1 MQARWGRMGSGPAP
15 LPVTETPDLAL
26 AQLTTVVTAL
36 PTPGKAA
43 VPTDRAK
50 RAEHKRRSPLL
61 VWEAAGRPQSGGRC
75 PRCWLADLPPPVPT
89 AASGLQSMCQVRDPL
104 SKSPPAAVW
113 TRRGLGGL
121 GGPRQLTLQQKPP
134 PLRLPPPARGRPDS
148 SFCTQRNGP
157 HTGFGNPIGGS
168 SGDTA
173 PRLPRCV
180 SSRPNT
186 AARGGALPH
195 QVGRLGKTAS
205 EVNIPVLSGGCTGAV
220 EEPRAPPGPPASGKV
235 ARAVVWCETRPPPQ
249 SASLP
254 LAPSCS
260 GSSAPSVRLAAASQ
274 PSPGRRQAARPAA
287 GRASPS
293 PSQTTA
299 AGFADDAQADAR
311 RARPVL
317 LTAARPGDAAA
328 GSSPVTERKAGTREG
343 AEQRGAAASRP
354 GTRDTGHAP
363 LAHREPGATRGP
375 GHGGLRFLGSRSL
388 CQLAARFPRMTVA
401 LPARPQQKQLK
412 TKGC

>member
-1 MQARWGRMGSGPAP
+1 MGPHGVGTGAPSRDRDPGPGPRPAHDSRHSSSDAGKSSRADGQGKASRAQAPFSAACLGSRWAAPEGRPVSTPLARGPAASRP
-15 LPVTETPDLAL
+15 DSRVRAPERVSSPGSPVKVPAGGCVD
-26 AQLTTVVTAL
+26 TA
-36 PTPGKAA
+36 G
-43 VPTDRAK
+43 
-50 RAEHKRRSPLL
+50 
-61 VWEAAGRPQSGGRC
+61 
-75 PRCWLADLPPPVPT
+75 PR
-89 AASGLQSMCQVRDPL
+89 G
-104 SKSPPAAVW
+104 
-113 TRRGLGGL
+113 TR
-121 GGPRQLTLQQKPP
+121 GPRQLTLQQKPP

-148 SFCTQRNGP
+148 SFCTQRDGP
-157 HTGFGNPIGGS
+157 HTGFGNPVGGS

-205 EVNIPVLSGGCTGAV
+205 EVNVPVLSGGCTGAV
-220 EEPRAPPGPPASGKV
+220 EEPRAPPGPPTSGKV
-235 ARAVVWCETRPPPQ
+235 ARAVVWCETRPPPSVSVPP

-254 LAPSCS
+254 PAPSCS

-274 PSPGRRQAARPAA
+274 PSPGPRQAARPAA

-299 AGFADDAQADAR
+299 AGFVDDAQADAL

-354 GTRDTGHAP
+354 GTRDTGPAP
-363 LAHREPGATRGP
+363 LAHREPGATRSP

-388 CQLAARFPRMTVA
+388 CRLAARFLRMTVA
-401 LPARPQQKQLK
+401 LPARPQQK
-412 TKGC
+412 

>member
-1 MQARWGRMGSGPAP
+1 MGPHGVGTGAPSCDRDPGPGPRPAHDSRHSSSDAGKGSRADGQGKASRAQAPFSAACLGSRWTAPEGRPVSTPLARGPAASRP
-15 LPVTETPDLAL
+15 DSRVRAPERVSSPGSPVKVPAGGCVD
-26 AQLTTVVTAL
+26 TA
-36 PTPGKAA
+36 G
-43 VPTDRAK
+43 
-50 RAEHKRRSPLL
+50 
-61 VWEAAGRPQSGGRC
+61 
-75 PRCWLADLPPPVPT
+75 PR
-89 AASGLQSMCQVRDPL
+89 G
-104 SKSPPAAVW
+104 
-113 TRRGLGGL
+113 TR
-121 GGPRQLTLQQKPP
+121 GPRQLTPQQKPP

-148 SFCTQRNGP
+148 SFCTQRDGP

-205 EVNIPVLSGGCTGAV
+205 EVNFPVLSGECTGAV
-220 EEPRAPPGPPASGKV
+220 EEPRAPPGPPTSGKV
-235 ARAVVWCETRPPPQ
+235 ARAVVWCETRPPPP

-254 LAPSCS
+254 STPSCS

-274 PSPGRRQAARPAA
+274 PSPGPRQAARPAA

-328 GSSPVTERKAGTREG
+328 GSGPVTQRKAGTREG

-388 CQLAARFPRMTVA
+388 CRLAARFPRMTVA
-401 LPARPQQKQLK
+401 LPARPQQK
-412 TKGC
+412 

>member
-1 MQARWGRMGSGPAP
+1 MGPHGVGTGAPSRDRDPGPGPRPAHDSRHSSSDAGKGSRADGQGKASRAQAPFSAACLGSRWAAPEWRPVSTPLARGPAASRP
-15 LPVTETPDLAL
+15 DSRVRAPERVSSPGSPVKVPAGGCVD
-26 AQLTTVVTAL
+26 TA
-36 PTPGKAA
+36 G
-43 VPTDRAK
+43 
-50 RAEHKRRSPLL
+50 
-61 VWEAAGRPQSGGRC
+61 
-75 PRCWLADLPPPVPT
+75 PR
-89 AASGLQSMCQVRDPL
+89 G
-104 SKSPPAAVW
+104 
-113 TRRGLGGL
+113 TR
-121 GGPRQLTLQQKPP
+121 GPRQLTLQQKPP

-148 SFCTQRNGP
+148 SFCTQRDGP
-157 HTGFGNPIGGS
+157 HTGFGNPVGGS

-205 EVNIPVLSGGCTGAV
+205 EVNVPVLSGGCTGAV

-235 ARAVVWCETRPPPQ
+235 ARAVVWCETRPPH
-249 SASLP
+249 L
-254 LAPSCS
+254 C
-260 GSSAPSVRLAAASQ
+260 
-274 PSPGRRQAARPAA
+274 PSPRPRPSPRPPPAPAA
-287 GRASPS
+287 LLPACAWLRL
-293 PSQTTA
+293 PSQAQDPDRRRGQRQGERHRRRHKPRPWDSRTMP
-299 AGFADDAQADAR
+299 QADAR

-388 CQLAARFPRMTVA
+388 CRLAARFPRMTVA
-401 LPARPQQKQLK
+401 LPARPQQK
-412 TKGC
+412 